1 MSVYFTCKQIA
12 VPALRSEVCL
22 LEECPQ
28 GVNAAAQ
35 EEEEE
40 AQAVLVFQWLV
51 LEEFAG
57 CVCVTWLSA
66 GNDQRLYQCYQAHAD
81 CAAD

>member
-40 AQAVLVFQWLV
+40 AQAVLVFQ
-51 LEEFAG
+51 
-57 CVCVTWLSA
+57 
-66 GNDQRLYQCYQAHAD
+66 
-81 CAAD
+81 